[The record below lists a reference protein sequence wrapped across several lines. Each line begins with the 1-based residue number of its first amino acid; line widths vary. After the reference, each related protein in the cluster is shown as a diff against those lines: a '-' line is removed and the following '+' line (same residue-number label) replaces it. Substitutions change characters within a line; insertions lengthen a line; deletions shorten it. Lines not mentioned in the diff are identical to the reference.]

1 MSATIALA
9 FSVRCSSSGTLR
21 IWIVFGILRKL
32 TYAPGTYRRGYLSK
46 PRLVGARGVSYSGL
60 SDENEDAQAESRVM
74 GGDDLVER
82 LLSGDRR
89 ALARVI
95 SKIERGDPETH
106 EIVSEIYPKTGN
118 APSIGF
124 TGPPGVG
131 KSSIMAKLIEL
142 YREQDRRVGV
152 VSVDPSS
159 PFSRGAILGDRIR
172 LSDHFLDSGVFIRSM
187 GSRGHLGGLA
197 GASRLA
203 ALAMEA
209 AGMDIVLYETV
220 GVGQGEVEVASAA
233 DTVVLALQPGA
244 GDAVQ
249 ALKAGVMEIADIFCI
264 NKADNP
270 QAKNAASEVRSLLE
284 IGHELDPDP
293 WFPPIVM
300 TRGDTG
306 EGVQELKDTIAKHR
320 RFLEKEGRLGKRRRA
335 ALRDFVISW
344 ATNRL
349 EIEMHER
356 LNREDMEIVE
366 KVYNRELDPISASE
380 RIFKEV

>member
-1 MSATIALA
+1 MPDNA
-9 FSVRCSSSGTLR
+9 
-21 IWIVFGILRKL
+21 
-32 TYAPGTYRRGYLSK
+32 
-46 PRLVGARGVSYSGL
+46 
-60 SDENEDAQAESRVM
+60 
-74 GGDDLVER
+74 LVER

-95 SKIERGDPETH
+95 SKVEREDPETT
-106 EIVSEIYPKTGN
+106 EIIAGLYPHTGE
-118 APSIGF
+118 ALTVGF

-131 KSSIMAKLIEL
+131 KSSIIAELIKL
-142 YREQDRRVGV
+142 YRAENKRVGV

-159 PFSRGAILGDRIR
+159 PFSKGAILGDRIR
-172 LSDHFLDSGVFIRSM
+172 LSDHFLDPGVFIRSM

-197 GASRLA
+197 GGSRLA

-209 AGMDIVLYETV
+209 SGMDVVIFETV

-249 ALKAGVMEIADIFCI
+249 ALKAGVMEVADVFCV
-264 NKADNP
+264 NKADHP
-270 QAKNAASEVRSLLE
+270 RAKGAASEVRSILE

-293 WFPPIVM
+293 WFPPIIM

-306 EGVQELKDTIAKHR
+306 EGVEELKETIEEHR
-320 RFLEKEGRLGKRRRA
+320 SHLRESGKLEKRRRA
-335 ALRDFVISW
+335 SLREFVISW

-349 EIEMHER
+349 EKEMKER
-356 LNREDMEIVE
+356 LKQEDTELMEQ
-366 KVYNRELDPISASE
+366 VYERRLDPISASN

>member
-1 MSATIALA
+1 VSPAGEEGLA
-9 FSVRCSSSGTLR
+9 G
-21 IWIVFGILRKL
+21 
-32 TYAPGTYRRGYLSK
+32 
-46 PRLVGARGVSYSGL
+46 
-60 SDENEDAQAESRVM
+60 
-74 GGDDLVER
+74 R

-95 SKIERGDPETH
+95 SKIEREDPEAK
-106 EIVSEIYPKTGN
+106 EIIAEIYPHTGR
-118 APSIGF
+118 AVTIGF

-131 KSSIMAKLIEL
+131 KSSIIARLIKL
-142 YREQDRRVGV
+142 YRAEEKRVGV

-172 LSDHFLDSGVFIRSM
+172 LSEHFLDPGVFIRSM

-197 GASRLA
+197 GGSRLA

-209 AGMDIVLYETV
+209 CGMDVIIYETV

-264 NKADNP
+264 NKADHP
-270 QAKNAASEVRSLLE
+270 QARNARIEVRQMLE
-284 IGHELDPDP
+284 IGQELAPQD
-293 WFPPIVM
+293 WFPPIIL

-306 EGVQELKDTIAKHR
+306 EGVEELKEAIASHR
-320 RFLEKEGRLGKRRRA
+320 AYLEESGRLEERRRA
-335 ALRDFVISW
+335 ALRDFVVSW
-344 ATNRL
+344 ATARL
-349 EIEMHER
+349 EREMRER
-356 LNREDMEIVE
+356 LRYEDDDLLEM
-366 KVYNRELDPISASE
+366 VYTRRLDPISASE
-380 RIFKEV
+380 RIYRSV

>member
-1 MSATIALA
+1 MSDNE
-9 FSVRCSSSGTLR
+9 
-21 IWIVFGILRKL
+21 
-32 TYAPGTYRRGYLSK
+32 
-46 PRLVGARGVSYSGL
+46 LVG
-60 SDENEDAQAESRVM
+60 
-74 GGDDLVER
+74 R

-95 SKIERGDPETH
+95 SKVEREDPETA
-106 EIVSEIYPKTGN
+106 EIVAQIYGETGS
-118 APSIGF
+118 ALTVGF

-131 KSSIMAKLIEL
+131 KSSIIAKLIKL
-142 YREQDRRVGV
+142 YRDEDKRVGV

-159 PFSRGAILGDRIR
+159 PFSKGAILGDRIR
-172 LSDHFLDSGVFIRSM
+172 LSDHFLDPGVFIRSM

-197 GASRLA
+197 GGSRLA

-209 AGMDIVLYETV
+209 AGIDVVIYETV

-233 DTVVLALQPGA
+233 DTVVLALQPGT
-244 GDAVQ
+244 GDSVQ
-249 ALKAGVMEIADIFCI
+249 ALKAGVMEIADVFCI
-264 NKADNP
+264 NKADHP
-270 QAKNAASEVRSLLE
+270 KAKNAASEVRAILE

-306 EGVQELKDTIAKHR
+306 MGVEELKQTIQKHR
-320 RFLEKEGRLGKRRRA
+320 SYLEESGKLAERRRA
-335 ALRDFVISW
+335 SLREFVVSW

-349 EIEMHER
+349 EKEMHER
-356 LNREDMEIVE
+356 LNREDTELIE
-366 KVYNRELDPISASE
+366 RVYHRELDPISASE

>member
-1 MSATIALA
+1 
-9 FSVRCSSSGTLR
+9 
-21 IWIVFGILRKL
+21 
-32 TYAPGTYRRGYLSK
+32 
-46 PRLVGARGVSYSGL
+46 VSYSGF
-60 SDENEDAQAESRVM
+60 SDETLHSQAESRVV
-74 GGDDLVER
+74 GDNALVER

-95 SKIERGDPETH
+95 SKIEGGDPETH
-106 EIVSEIYPKTGN
+106 EIVSAIYSKTGE
-118 APSIGF
+118 ALSVGF

-142 YREQDRRVGV
+142 YREEDWRVGV

-172 LSDHFLDSGVFIRSM
+172 LSEHFLDRGVFIRSM

-209 AGMDIVLYETV
+209 AGMDVVLYETV

-249 ALKAGVMEIADIFCI
+249 ALKAGVMEIADVFCI
-264 NKADNP
+264 NKADHP
-270 QAKNAASEVRSLLE
+270 QANGAASEVRSILD
-284 IGHELDPDP
+284 IGQELDPQP
-293 WFPPIVM
+293 WFPPIIM

-306 EGVQELKDTIAKHR
+306 EGVEELKETIEKHR
-320 RFLEKEGRLGKRRRA
+320 SYLEESGRLGERRRA
-335 ALRDFVISW
+335 SLKAFVISW
-344 ATNRL
+344 AKERL
-349 EIEMHER
+349 EREMQER
-356 LNREDMEIVE
+356 LESEDDELME
-366 KVYNRELDPISASE
+366 KVYERDLDPISASE
-380 RIFKEV
+380 KIFREV

>member
-1 MSATIALA
+1 L
-9 FSVRCSSSGTLR
+9 
-21 IWIVFGILRKL
+21 
-32 TYAPGTYRRGYLSK
+32 
-46 PRLVGARGVSYSGL
+46 
-60 SDENEDAQAESRVM
+60 
-74 GGDDLVER
+74 GGKDDRLVER
-82 LLSGDRR
+82 LLDGDRR

-95 SKIERGDPETH
+95 SKVEREDPETA
-106 EIVSEIYPKTGN
+106 EIVAEIYAETGG
-118 APSIGF
+118 ALTIGL

-131 KSSIMAKLIEL
+131 KSSIIAELIKL
-142 YREQDRRVGV
+142 YREEDKRVGV

-159 PFSRGAILGDRIR
+159 PFSKGAILGDRIR
-172 LSDHFLDSGVFIRSM
+172 LSDHFLDPGVFIRSM

-197 GASRLA
+197 GGSRLA

-209 AGMDIVLYETV
+209 AGMHVVFYETV

-244 GDAVQ
+244 GDSVQ
-249 ALKAGVMEIADIFCI
+249 ALKAGVMEIADVFCI
-264 NKADNP
+264 NKSDHP
-270 QAKNAASEVRSLLE
+270 QAKSAASEVRSLLE

-306 EGVQELKDTIAKHR
+306 EGVEELKEKIHQHR
-320 RFLEKEGRLGKRRRA
+320 FYLEESGKLAERRRVS
-335 ALRDFVISW
+335 LREFVVSW

-349 EIEMHER
+349 EKEMHER
-356 LNREDMEIVE
+356 LDRQDTELIER
-366 KVYNRELDPISASE
+366 VYDRELDPISASE

>member
-1 MSATIALA
+1 VGVGDQTGSD
-9 FSVRCSSSGTLR
+9 GKD
-21 IWIVFGILRKL
+21 G
-32 TYAPGTYRRGYLSK
+32 
-46 PRLVGARGVSYSGL
+46 LV
-60 SDENEDAQAESRVM
+60 D
-74 GGDDLVER
+74 R
-82 LLSGDRR
+82 LLAGDRR

-95 SKIERGDPETH
+95 SKIEREDEETAGIIAQIYPETGDALT
-106 EIVSEIYPKTGN
+106 VGL
-118 APSIGF
+118 

-131 KSSIMAKLIEL
+131 KSSIIAKLIEL
-142 YREQDRRVGV
+142 YRQEDRRVGV

-159 PFSRGAILGDRIR
+159 PFSKGAILGDRIR
-172 LSDHFLDSGVFIRSM
+172 LADHFLDAGVFIRSM

-197 GASRLA
+197 GGSRLA
-203 ALAMEA
+203 AIAMEA
-209 AGMDIVLYETV
+209 GGYDVILYETV

-233 DTVVLALQPGA
+233 DTVVLCLQPGT
-244 GDAVQ
+244 GDSVQ

-270 QAKNAASEVRSLLE
+270 QARDAASEVRSILE

-320 RFLEKEGRLGKRRRA
+320 RFLEHDGRLGKRRRA

-356 LNREDMEIVE
+356 LNREDTELVE

-380 RIFKEV
+380 IIFKEV

>member
-1 MSATIALA
+1 VT
-9 FSVRCSSSGTLR
+9 
-21 IWIVFGILRKL
+21 
-32 TYAPGTYRRGYLSK
+32 
-46 PRLVGARGVSYSGL
+46 
-60 SDENEDAQAESRVM
+60 
-74 GGDDLVER
+74 GGDGLVER

-106 EIVSEIYPKTGN
+106 EIISEIYPKTGN
-118 APSIGF
+118 APSVGF

-142 YREQDRRVGV
+142 YREEDRRVGV

-172 LSDHFLDSGVFIRSM
+172 LSDHFLDPGVFIRSM

-209 AGMDIVLYETV
+209 AGMDVVLYETV

-233 DTVVLALQPGA
+233 DTVVLALQPGT

-264 NKADNP
+264 NKADHP
-270 QAKNAASEVRSLLE
+270 QAKGAANEVRSILD
-284 IGHELDPDP
+284 IGQELDPQP
-293 WFPPIVM
+293 WYPPIIM

-306 EGVQELKDTIAKHR
+306 EGVEELEATIEEHR
-320 RFLEKEGRLGKRRRA
+320 SYLEESGKLEERRRA
-335 ALRDFVISW
+335 SLKEFVISW
-344 ATNRL
+344 AKERL
-349 EIEMHER
+349 EEEMQER
-356 LNREDMEIVE
+356 LSREDDELME
-366 KVYNRELDPISASE
+366 KVYGRELDPISASE
-380 RIFKEV
+380 RIFREV

>member
-1 MSATIALA
+1 MIEEGS
-9 FSVRCSSSGTLR
+9 RYPC
-21 IWIVFGILRKL
+21 
-32 TYAPGTYRRGYLSK
+32 
-46 PRLVGARGVSYSGL
+46 LVGARGVSYSGFL
-60 SDENEDAQAESRVM
+60 YGSQSTCVESRVR
-74 GGDDLVER
+74 GGDGLVER

-106 EIVSEIYPKTGN
+106 EIISEIYPKTGN
-118 APSIGF
+118 APSVGF

-142 YREQDRRVGV
+142 YREEDRRVGV

-172 LSDHFLDSGVFIRSM
+172 LSDHFLDPGVFIRSM

-209 AGMDIVLYETV
+209 AGMDVVLYETV

-233 DTVVLALQPGA
+233 DTVVLALQPGT

-264 NKADNP
+264 NKADHP
-270 QAKNAASEVRSLLE
+270 QAKGAANEVRSILD
-284 IGHELDPDP
+284 IGQELDPQP
-293 WFPPIVM
+293 WYPPIIM

-306 EGVQELKDTIAKHR
+306 EGIEELEATIEKHR
-320 RFLEKEGRLGKRRRA
+320 SYLEESGKLEERRRA
-335 ALRDFVISW
+335 SLKEFVISW
-344 ATNRL
+344 AKERL
-349 EIEMHER
+349 EEEMQER
-356 LNREDMEIVE
+356 LSREDDELME
-366 KVYNRELDPISASE
+366 KVYGRELDPISASE
-380 RIFKEV
+380 RIFREV

>member
-1 MSATIALA
+1 
-9 FSVRCSSSGTLR
+9 
-21 IWIVFGILRKL
+21 
-32 TYAPGTYRRGYLSK
+32 
-46 PRLVGARGVSYSGL
+46 
-60 SDENEDAQAESRVM
+60 M
-74 GGDDLVER
+74 GSNDLVKR

-95 SKIERGDPETH
+95 SKIEREDEETAG
-106 EIVSEIYPKTGN
+106 IIAEIYPETGD
-118 APSIGF
+118 ALTIGF

-131 KSSIMAKLIEL
+131 KSSIIAKLIEL
-142 YREQDRRVGV
+142 YREEDRRVGV

-159 PFSRGAILGDRIR
+159 PFSKGAILGDRIR

-197 GASRLA
+197 GGSRLA
-203 ALAMEA
+203 AIAMD
-209 AGMDIVLYETV
+209 AGGYDVILYETV

-233 DTVVLALQPGA
+233 DTVVLCLQPGT
-244 GDAVQ
+244 GDSVQ

-270 QAKNAASEVRSLLE
+270 QAKNAASEVRSILE

-306 EGVQELKDTIAKHR
+306 EGVQELKETIAKHR
-320 RFLEKEGRLGKRRRA
+320 RFLEEDDRLGKRRRA
-335 ALRDFVISW
+335 ALRDFVVSW

-349 EIEMHER
+349 ENEMHER
-356 LNREDMEIVE
+356 LNQEDTEIVE
-366 KVYNRELDPISASE
+366 KVYNRELDPISASDL
-380 RIFKEV
+380 IFKEV

>member
-1 MSATIALA
+1 MS
-9 FSVRCSSSGTLR
+9 S
-21 IWIVFGILRKL
+21 
-32 TYAPGTYRRGYLSK
+32 
-46 PRLVGARGVSYSGL
+46 
-60 SDENEDAQAESRVM
+60 NN
-74 GGDDLVER
+74 LVER

-95 SKIERGDPETH
+95 SKIEREDEETAG
-106 EIVSEIYPKTGN
+106 IISEIYPETGD
-118 APSIGF
+118 ALTVGF

-131 KSSIMAKLIEL
+131 KSSVIAKLIEL
-142 YREQDRRVGV
+142 YRQEDRRVGV

-159 PFSRGAILGDRIR
+159 PFSKGAILGDRIR

-197 GASRLA
+197 GGSRLA
-203 ALAMEA
+203 AIAMEA
-209 AGMDIVLYETV
+209 CGYDVVIYETV

-233 DTVVLALQPGA
+233 DTVVLCLQPGT
-244 GDAVQ
+244 GDSVQ

-264 NKADNP
+264 NKSDNP
-270 QAKNAASEVRSLLE
+270 QAKNAVSEVRSILE
-284 IGHELDPDP
+284 IGQELDPDP

-306 EGVQELKDTIAKHR
+306 EGVQELKDTIAEHR
-320 RFLEKEGRLGKRRRA
+320 GFLEQDGRLGKRRRA

-349 EIEMHER
+349 EKEMHER
-356 LNREDMEIVE
+356 LARKDTELVE

>member
-1 MSATIALA
+1 
-9 FSVRCSSSGTLR
+9 V
-21 IWIVFGILRKL
+21 
-32 TYAPGTYRRGYLSK
+32 
-46 PRLVGARGVSYSGL
+46 
-60 SDENEDAQAESRVM
+60 EDN
-74 GGDDLVER
+74 GLVER

-95 SKIERGDPETH
+95 SKIERGDPEMH
-106 EIVSEIYPKTGN
+106 EIVAGIYPKTG
-118 APSIGF
+118 AALSVGF

-142 YREQDRRVGV
+142 YRTEGKRVGV

-159 PFSRGAILGDRIR
+159 PFSKGAILGDRIR
-172 LSDHFLDSGVFIRSM
+172 LSDHFLDPGVFIRSM

-209 AGMDIVLYETV
+209 SGTDVVLYETV

-249 ALKAGVMEIADIFCI
+249 ALKAGVMEIADVFCI
-264 NKADNP
+264 NKADHP
-270 QAKNAASEVRSLLE
+270 QAKGAASEVRSILD
-284 IGHELDPDP
+284 IGQELDPQP
-293 WFPPIVM
+293 WFPPIIM

-306 EGVQELKDTIAKHR
+306 EGVVELKETIEKHR
-320 RFLEKEGRLGKRRRA
+320 SYLEESGKLGERRRA
-335 ALRDFVISW
+335 SLKEFVISW
-344 ATNRL
+344 AKERL
-349 EIEMHER
+349 EEEIQER
-356 LNREDMEIVE
+356 LSREDNELMEQ
-366 KVYNRELDPISASE
+366 VYGRELDPISASE
-380 RIFKEV
+380 KIFREV